1 MTGQRVVISGMG
13 LVTPLGA
20 GVDRFWSGLVA
31 GDTVLEPAR
40 RFTSAEYE
48 GEPVGEVPGRLG
60 PADGPRKQHFT
71 RVAVEEALAAA
82 RLPSLPPGSLVF
94 LVGQARAPLSG
105 RNPRLDGEEAEF
117 FGPPDGF
124 LDAPDGLLK
133 APDGLLGS
141 PDGKWSAD
149 AQVLH
154 LSHACASAAF
164 AMNLARAA
172 LRAGAAPA
180 ALVAGASV
188 LNRYEYAS
196 MRVVRAVARS
206 AARPFDTGRAG
217 ISLGEGGAALLLET
231 ASAARSRGLPA
242 DLTVAGVC
250 CRVAGDK
257 PAASSAEVVTDCLR
271 TALRDAGADRL
282 DHVHAHATG
291 TRQGDAAEL
300 RAIETVAAELDAP
313 AVPVSSHKGAIG
325 HLLHVSAVPAIAA
338 AALALRTGTAPPT
351 AGLARPEPTERVRL
365 PLRAEPLPG
374 ARLAA
379 VNNFGFGGNNASV
392 VLRRH

>member
-13 LVTPLGA
+13 LVTPLGT
-20 GVDRFWSGLVA
+20 GVGTFWSGLVA
-31 GDTVLEPAR
+31 GDTALRPAR
-40 RFTSAEYE
+40 RFAPAEYE
-48 GEPVGEVPGRLG
+48 GEPVGEVPGRPG

-82 RLPSLPPGSLVF
+82 RLPSLPPGSLVL
-94 LVGQARAPLSG
+94 LVGQARAPLPG

-117 FGPPDGF
+117 FGPPDRF
-124 LDAPDGLLK
+124 LDAPDGLL
-133 APDGLLGS
+133 GG
-141 PDGKWSAD
+141 PDGKRPAD
-149 AQVLH
+149 AQVLY

-164 AMNLARAA
+164 AVDLARAA
-172 LRAGAAPA
+172 LRAGSAPA
-180 ALVAGASV
+180 VLVAGASV

-196 MRVVRAVARS
+196 MRVVRAVARG
-206 AARPFDTGRAG
+206 AARPFDSGRAG
-217 ISLGEGGAALLLET
+217 ISLGEGGGALLLET
-231 ASAARSRGLPA
+231 ASAARSRGLSD

-271 TALRDAGADRL
+271 AALRDAGADRL

-291 TRQGDAAEL
+291 TAQGDAAEL
-300 RAIETVAAELDAP
+300 RAIETVAAELDSP
-313 AVPVSSHKGAIG
+313 TVPVSSHKGAIG
-325 HLLHVSAVPAIAA
+325 HLLHVSAIPAIAA
-338 AALALRTGTAPPT
+338 AALALRTGIAPPT
-351 AGLARPEPTERVRL
+351 AGLVRPEPTERVHL
-365 PLRAEPLPG
+365 PLHAQPLPR

>member
-13 LVTPLGA
+13 LVTPLGT
-20 GVDRFWSGLVA
+20 GVGTFWSRLQA
-31 GDTVLEPAR
+31 GHTALRPAR
-40 RFTSAEYE
+40 RFASADYE
-48 GEPVGEVPGRLG
+48 GEPVGEVSGRPG

-82 RLPSLPPGSLVF
+82 RLPALPPGSLVL

-105 RNPRLDGEEAEF
+105 RNPQPDGEQAEF
-117 FGPPDGF
+117 FGPPDEFLSAPVGF
-124 LDAPDGLLK
+124 LGAPDGK
-133 APDGLLGS
+133 RPAG
-141 PDGKWSAD
+141 

-164 AMNLARAA
+164 AVNLARAA

-206 AARPFDTGRAG
+206 AATPFDTGRAG

-291 TRQGDAAEL
+291 TPQGDAAEL

-325 HLLHVSAVPAIAA
+325 HLLHASAVPAIVA
-338 AALALRTGTAPPT
+338 AALALRHGTAPPT
-351 AGLARPEPTERVRL
+351 AGLVRPEPTERVRL
-365 PLRAEPLPG
+365 PLRAEPLSG

-392 VLRRH
+392 VLRRT

>member
-13 LVTPLGA
+13 LVTPLGT
-20 GVDRFWSGLVA
+20 GVGTFWSGLVA
-31 GDTVLEPAR
+31 GDTALRPAR
-40 RFTSAEYE
+40 RFASAEYE
-48 GEPVGEVPGRLG
+48 GEPVGEVPGLPG

-71 RVAVEEALAAA
+71 LAAVEEALTAA
-82 RLPSLPPGSLVF
+82 RLPALPPGSLVL
-94 LVGQARAPLSG
+94 LVGQARGPLPG
-105 RNPRLDGEEAEF
+105 RNPQLDGEETEF

-124 LDAPDGLLK
+124 LDAPGG
-133 APDGLLGS
+133 PLGGR
-141 PDGKWSAD
+141 DGKRSAAD

-164 AMNLARAA
+164 AVGLARTT

-180 ALVAGASV
+180 VLVAGASV

-196 MRVVRAVARS
+196 MRVVRAVARG
-206 AARPFDTGRAG
+206 AARPFDSGRAG
-217 ISLGEGGAALLLET
+217 ISLGEGGGALLLES
-231 ASAARSRGLPA
+231 ASAARARGLSA

-250 CRVAGDK
+250 CRVAGEK

-271 TALRDAGADRL
+271 AALRDADADRL

-291 TRQGDAAEL
+291 TPQGDAAEL
-300 RAIETVAAELDAP
+300 RAIEAVAAELDSP
-313 AVPVSSHKGAIG
+313 TVPVSSHKGAIG

-351 AGLARPEPTERVRL
+351 AGLVRPEPTERVHL
-365 PLRAEPLPG
+365 PLHAQPLHG

-379 VNNFGFGGNNASV
+379 VNSFGFGGNNASV